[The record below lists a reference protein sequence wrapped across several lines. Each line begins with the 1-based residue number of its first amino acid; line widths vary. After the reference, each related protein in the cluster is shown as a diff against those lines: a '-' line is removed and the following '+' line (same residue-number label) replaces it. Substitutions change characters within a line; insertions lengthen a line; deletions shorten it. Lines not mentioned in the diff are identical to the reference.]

1 MPVNVTTPP
10 TAEAHQHSG
19 LRHWYHQKRLGQR
32 LTEQLTEVLNKELEQ
47 VFGYHMLVTGADI
60 GLEFSR
66 IGKTQR
72 LFRLLSRRDADQASP
87 SVIGQSCELPFDSD
101 SLDALVLCHTLDT
114 SPIPHQVLRECQ
126 RVLVPNGHLFVI
138 NFNPSSLWGIGHWMR
153 RLLTRRGRRLV
164 TVTSRRL
171 GDWLSLLGF
180 SYSEPQYLA
189 NLTPLGQGRTGRIMD
204 RVDKWLVRHNMPTG
218 TVYLLHAR
226 KRVAGHLNHAAP
238 ISERPKL
245 ISIPLGKSQEGIPVP
260 RRVTHGHPD
269 GAENPS

>member
-1 MPVNVTTPP
+1 
-10 TAEAHQHSG
+10 
-19 LRHWYHQKRLGQR
+19 
-32 LTEQLTEVLNKELEQ
+32 
-47 VFGYHMLVTGADI
+47 
-60 GLEFSR
+60 
-66 IGKTQR
+66 
-72 LFRLLSRRDADQASP
+72 
-87 SVIGQSCELPFDSD
+87 
-101 SLDALVLCHTLDT
+101 LDT

-180 SYSEPQYLA
+180 SFSEPQYLA

-260 RRVTHGHPD
+260 RRVTRGHPD